1 MKVTSNKDGWNR
13 LKRSLLTQQQKEVR
27 VGWFPEHVY
36 GPDNDNLQ
44 MAQVAAW
51 NEGGIEGSWK
61 PNGGWFDG
69 TFTPPRP
76 FMRVWYP
83 EELKQSGDAKLAFQT
98 IALSAFKQVDVGGA
112 LNPAGAVFSN
122 LLQQTMVK
130 LNTPPNSEATIELKG
145 FDDPLIETGQLVSSV
160 DYKVV
165 VKKRGE

>member
-36 GPDNDNLQ
+36 GADNDNLQ

-51 NEGGIEGSWK
+51 NEEGHETAGMFSGGM
-61 PNGGWFDG
+61 PA
-69 TFTPPRP
+69 PPRP

-98 IALSAFKQVDVGGA
+98 IAMSAFKQVDVGVA

-145 FDDPLIETGQLVSSV
+145 FDDPLIETGQLASSV